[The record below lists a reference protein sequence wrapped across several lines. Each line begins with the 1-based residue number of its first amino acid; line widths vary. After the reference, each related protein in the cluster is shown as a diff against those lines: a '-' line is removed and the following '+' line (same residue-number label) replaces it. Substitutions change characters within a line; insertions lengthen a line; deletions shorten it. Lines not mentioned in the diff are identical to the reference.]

1 MPSYTTSAA
10 VEQHVGR
17 TFTAVQYAEA
27 DVLLAAADAW
37 INARLPYAFPQ
48 TTLITDEIHLL
59 SGPYLWLNRAPI
71 TSVTSVEI
79 RSPMV
84 GAADTALTVAVGYEL
99 LDAVQGR
106 IRVQGYAGWEA
117 RVTYTPA
124 VALDPRLS
132 LAAKKLVAF
141 WMRPLLDGVSGDVQ
155 SYSIGQ
161 ELTVAFKQGG
171 TAAALGAPDDVVAL
185 VDSINPVVWA
195 FA

>member
-1 MPSYTTSAA
+1 MYTTSAA

-17 TFTAVQYAEA
+17 TFTALQYAEA
-27 DVLLAAADAW
+27 DALLPAADAW
-37 INARLPYAFPQ
+37 INARLPYSFPQ
-48 TTLITDEIHLL
+48 TTLITDELHTVF
-59 SGPYLWLNRAPI
+59 GPYLYLDRSPI
-71 TSVTSVEI
+71 TSVTTVKVRPPSI
-79 RSPMV
+79 
-84 GAADTALTVAVGYEL
+84 GAADSTLTLASTWEL
-99 LDAVQGR
+99 LSTSRGL
-106 IRVQGYAGWEA
+106 IRLYGYAGWEA

-124 VALDPRLS
+124 VATDARLS

-161 ELTVAFKQGG
+161 ELQVTFKQGG
-171 TAAALGAPDDVVAL
+171 ASSKALGVPDDVVAL